1 MSDYNS
7 CLMQGYGV
15 LPGPPSRLKPVVVS
29 SHYTILDWKAPK
41 ILPDTVTTY
50 HVNWRKLGS
59 GDDYGVLEKVT
70 LLEFVKNKRLKT
82 KVNIDGTISSKVNR

>member
-15 LPGPPSRLKPVVVS
+15 LPGPPSRLKPAVVS

-59 GDDYGVLEKVT
+59 GEDYGVLEKVRFYQK
-70 LLEFVKNKRLKT
+70 LENKEQKFCYKILVIT
-82 KVNIDGTISSKVNR
+82 